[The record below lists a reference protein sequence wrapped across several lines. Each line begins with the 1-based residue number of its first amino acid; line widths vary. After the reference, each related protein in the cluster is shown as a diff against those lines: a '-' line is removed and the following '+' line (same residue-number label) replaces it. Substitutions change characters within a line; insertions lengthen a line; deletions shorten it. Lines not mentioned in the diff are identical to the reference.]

1 MAVDWTEQHLGE
13 LTDNFDAIRVP
24 VKQADRRPGPYP
36 YYGAS
41 GIVDHVHDYL
51 FDGEYLLIAEDGEN
65 LRTRNTPIA
74 FLADGKFWVNNH
86 AHIVRG
92 NHSADTR
99 FLLYALSELD
109 VSGYLTGS
117 TMPKLTQGNLNRVS
131 LLTPPLPEQRAIA
144 HILGTLDDKI
154 ELNRRMNETLEAMAR
169 ALFKDWF
176 VDFGPTRAKIEGRDP
191 YLAPEI
197 WDLFPDKLDEDGK
210 PEGWKLRSL
219 SDFANVVYGAPF
231 ASKQFNADKIGVPLI
246 RIRDLAT
253 HEPGVS
259 TEQIHKKGHLIEPGD
274 IVVGMDG
281 EFRLHVWKGPRSWLN
296 QRLCHFEPKRGVPKA
311 FLAEALKTPLAFF
324 ERGKVGTTVIHL
336 GKSDIDT
343 FEILQPGQTLLKA
356 FAGIA
361 EALLDRTVGNALQ
374 SRTLVQTRDLL
385 LPKLMSGKI
394 RVGDADKFVQE
405 SP

>member
-1 MAVDWTEQHLGE
+1 MAGEWAEQNLGE
-13 LTDNFDAIRVP
+13 LADNFDAIRVP
-24 VKQADRRPGPYP
+24 VKQSDRRPGPYP

-41 GIVDHVHDYL
+41 GVVDYIDDYL

-74 FLADGKFWVNNH
+74 FLANGKFWVNNH

-92 NHSADTR
+92 NHKASTQ
-99 FLLYALSELD
+99 FLMYALSELD

-131 LLTPPLPEQRAIA
+131 LLAPPLSEQRAIA

-169 ALFKDWF
+169 ALFKSWF
-176 VDFGPTRAKIEGRDP
+176 VDFDPVRAKMEGREP
-191 YLAPEI
+191 YLASEI
-197 WDLFPDKLDEDGK
+197 WDLFPDNLDDEGK
-210 PEGWKLRSL
+210 PVGWQLRSI
-219 SDFANVVYGAPF
+219 SEFANVVYGAPF
-231 ASKQFNADKIGVPLI
+231 ASWQFNTDKVGVPLI

-253 HEPGVS
+253 YEPGVS
-259 TEQIHKKGHLIEPGD
+259 TEQVHKKGHLIEPGD

-281 EFRLHVWKGPRSWLN
+281 EFRLHVWKGPKAWLN
-296 QRLCHFEPKRGVPKA
+296 QRVCHFGPKHGVPKA
-311 FLAEALKTPLAFF
+311 FLAEALTEPLAFF

-343 FEILQPGQTLLKA
+343 FEILQPGQALLRA
-356 FAGIA
+356 FASVA
-361 EALLDRTVGNALQ
+361 QPLLDRTVVNALQ
-374 SRTLVQTRDLL
+374 SRTLAQTRDLL
-385 LPKLMSGKI
+385 LPKLISGEI
-394 RVGDADKFVQE
+394 RVPATGQAVE
-405 SP
+405 TTT

>member
-1 MAVDWTEQHLGE
+1 MAGRTWTRMPLGDFVTLQRGHDLPEVVRKPGNKPVLGSFGVTGWHDEARSAGPGVTVGRSGASLGVVSYSPVDYWPLNTALYVTDFHGNDQLFAYYFLKQLDFRVYNSGSAQPSLNRNFIHPVPVDVPPLSEQH
-13 LTDNFDAIRVP
+13 
-24 VKQADRRPGPYP
+24 
-36 YYGAS
+36 
-41 GIVDHVHDYL
+41 
-51 FDGEYLLIAEDGEN
+51 
-65 LRTRNTPIA
+65 
-74 FLADGKFWVNNH
+74 
-86 AHIVRG
+86 
-92 NHSADTR
+92 
-99 FLLYALSELD
+99 
-109 VSGYLTGS
+109 
-117 TMPKLTQGNLNRVS
+117 
-131 LLTPPLPEQRAIA
+131 AIA

-154 ELNRRMNETLEAMAR
+154 ELNRRINETLEAMAQ

-197 WDLFPDKLDEDGK
+197 WDLFPDKLDEDEK
-210 PEGWKLRSL
+210 PEGWELRSL

-259 TEQIHKKGHLIEPGD
+259 TEQVHKKGHLIEPGD

-296 QRLCHFEPKRGVPKA
+296 QRLCHFEPKSGVPKA
-311 FLAEALKTPLAFF
+311 FLAEALRTPLAFF

-343 FEILQPGQTLLKA
+343 FEIRQPGQALLKA
-356 FAGIA
+356 FARVA

-374 SRTLVQTRDLL
+374 SRTLGQTRDFL
-385 LPKLMSGKI
+385 LPKLISGEVRVSDAGKI
-394 RVGDADKFVQE
+394 VQE
-405 SP
+405 LT